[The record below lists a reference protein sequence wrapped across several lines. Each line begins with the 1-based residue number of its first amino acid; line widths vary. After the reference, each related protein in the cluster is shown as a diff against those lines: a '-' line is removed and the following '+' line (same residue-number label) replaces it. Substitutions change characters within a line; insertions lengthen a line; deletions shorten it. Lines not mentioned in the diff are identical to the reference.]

1 MEDQVDE
8 KPAVA
13 GGVDDWKK
21 EEKRKKV
28 WRWPSIPFGEELWW
42 EDKLSEGGFGSVY
55 KGICYKDG
63 LNVSF
68 VIIIIENSY

>member
-21 EEKRKKV
+21 EEKIKKV
-28 WRWPSIPFGEELWW
+28 WRWPSIPFGEELW
-42 EDKLSEGGFGSVY
+42 KGG
-55 KGICYKDG
+55 
-63 LNVSF
+63 
-68 VIIIIENSY
+68 